1 MDTWVVA
8 RFVGHLANGD
18 VTRKHAGQE
27 ENPPRVPMTP
37 VDPVVKVFLER
48 TPRSGWPC
56 PEVAHMFQS
65 KADFLHGDEVF
76 SQKLAT
82 PPLHPSSLLGGI
94 EIIIPSSVVFRFVSF
109 RFRENSP
116 ASFSQSRRE
125 SAVSS
130 PWSSVLAKKF
140 REGTGG
146 TVGDTAPSPLYVDR
160 YWTVFEKRIFYR
172 EDHLPFGV
180 VARAIFFPLFLQ
192 FFDTRLEGIFVKV
205 NLGDEDI
212 EHSFQVV
219 FRWNLI
225 LEKDFDINF

>member
-172 EDHLPFGV
+172 EDHICHLESWHV
-180 VARAIFFPLFLQ
+180 LFFPPSSSSFSIGENFCQGEFRGWGYRTQLSGGFSME
-192 FFDTRLEGIFVKV
+192 FD
-205 NLGDEDI
+205 LGKR
-212 EHSFQVV
+212 
-219 FRWNLI
+219 FRY
-225 LEKDFDINF
+225 